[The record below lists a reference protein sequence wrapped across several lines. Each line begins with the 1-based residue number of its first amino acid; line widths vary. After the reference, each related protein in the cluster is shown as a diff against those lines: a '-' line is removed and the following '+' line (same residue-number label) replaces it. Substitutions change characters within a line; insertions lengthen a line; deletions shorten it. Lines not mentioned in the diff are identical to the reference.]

1 MDDKA
6 FRRLP
11 ADERLF
17 PAFLRSFLKRS
28 LSDVIDVGGP
38 TLEDVHRGEGRK
50 VWRSTMLWTSAWNGR
65 RLT

>member
-38 TLEDVHRGEGRK
+38 TLEDMHRGEGRK
-50 VWRSTMLWTSAWNGR
+50 VWR
-65 RLT
+65 